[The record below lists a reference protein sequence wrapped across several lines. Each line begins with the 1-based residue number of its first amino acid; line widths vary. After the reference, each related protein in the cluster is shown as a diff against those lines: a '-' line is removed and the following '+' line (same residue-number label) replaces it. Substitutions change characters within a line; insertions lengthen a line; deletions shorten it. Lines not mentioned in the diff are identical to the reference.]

1 MVGVQLFS
9 GVRSIARVVVGEGWA
24 GMVRVQVEEVGR
36 LGADEVVGGGRA
48 AAVNL
53 FFIYIMSIVVKPEK
67 RTGSPTQLSLR
78 TVDISIRP

>member
-9 GVRSIARVVVGEGWA
+9 GVRSVARVAVDEGWA
-24 GMVRVQVEEVGR
+24 GMVRVQVEEVGA

-48 AAVNL
+48 ATMNL
-53 FFIYIMSIVVKPEK
+53 FFIYNMSIVVKPER